1 MEFPITQKGTNV
13 PMMRTRA
20 KQKHV
25 ASDRARRENV
35 PRHIL
40 FHLRN
45 IFTYEAINSALVI
58 HLPKEV
64 DHHNCLTL
72 KYETD
77 LLLAENYINRIIF
90 DFSGTEFMDSSGIGV
105 ILNRYKQME
114 GSSGTVAVYGAGE
127 RMRRILRIGG
137 VYRLVQSYRT
147 REEALDGRH

>member
-1 MEFPITQKGTNV
+1 ME
-13 PMMRTRA
+13 
-20 KQKHV
+20 
-25 ASDRARRENV
+25 
-35 PRHIL
+35 
-40 FHLRN
+40 RN

-114 GSSGTVAVYGAGE
+114 GSSGTVADFADRRRVSSGAVVPDE
-127 RMRRILRIGG
+127 RGG
-137 VYRLVQSYRT
+137 TGWETLKER
-147 REEALDGRH
+147 

>member
-1 MEFPITQKGTNV
+1 ME
-13 PMMRTRA
+13 
-20 KQKHV
+20 
-25 ASDRARRENV
+25 
-35 PRHIL
+35 
-40 FHLRN
+40 RN
-45 IFTYEAINSALVI
+45 MFTYEAIDSALVI

-114 GSSGTVAVYGAGE
+114 GSSGT
-127 RMRRILRIGG
+127 GG
-137 VYRLVQSYRT
+137 VR
-147 REEALDGRH
+147 GRRADAPDFADRRRVSFGAVVPDERGGTGWETLKER